1 MTTRTFK
8 DLFEEAEK
16 HPDFHKELAILE
28 FTEELWR
35 VMQEKGVSGTEL
47 GRRIGSSQAY
57 ISRVL
62 NGGAN
67 FTLGTMTK
75 LAMGLGTELKMHLS
89 PARAATAW
97 RDYYPSGRLT
107 SEAGGDVIEV
117 LFSEAG
123 PRVPRFGAATSTP
136 WTTAT
141 LGGEEGSHGAAA
153 SAA

>member
-1 MTTRTFK
+1 MSTRSFREM
-8 DLFEEAEK
+8 FEEAEK

-35 VMQEKGVSGTEL
+35 VMQEKGVTGTEL

-67 FTLGTMTK
+67 FTLGSMTK
-75 LAMGLGTELKMHLS
+75 LAMGLGMELKLHLA
-89 PARAATAW
+89 PTRAVTAW
-97 RDYYPSGRLT
+97 RDYHPAYRATP
-107 SEAGGDVIEV
+107 EGGQVIP
-117 LFSEAG
+117 LSFSET
-123 PRVPRFGAATSTP
+123 PRHPSRYAGAAT
-136 WTTAT
+136 TALDT
-141 LGGEEGSHGAAA
+141 ASLPDGEVKHGAAA

>member
-1 MTTRTFK
+1 MNRRTMRE
-8 DLFEEAEK
+8 LFDEAER

-35 VMQEKGVSGTEL
+35 VMQEQGVTGTEL

-67 FTLGTMTK
+67 FTLGSMTK
-75 LAMGLGTELKMHLS
+75 LALGLGRELKLHLA
-89 PARAATAW
+89 PAHTVTAW
-97 RDYYPSGRLT
+97 RDYHPASPATPEGGQVIALTFSETPGYPSRYAAEATT
-107 SEAGGDVIEV
+107 SLGAVTLSEGEV
-117 LFSEAG
+117 K
-123 PRVPRFGAATSTP
+123 
-136 WTTAT
+136 
-141 LGGEEGSHGAAA
+141 HGAAP